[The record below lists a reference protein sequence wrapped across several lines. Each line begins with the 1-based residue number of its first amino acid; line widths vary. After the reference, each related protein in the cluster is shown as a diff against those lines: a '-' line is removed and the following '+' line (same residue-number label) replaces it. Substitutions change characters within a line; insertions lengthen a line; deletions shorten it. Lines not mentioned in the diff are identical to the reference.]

1 MLPGR
6 GVTKGGRLTRK
17 HGRRSSIALAVAA
30 LLWNA
35 GANAQSAPAPAKTA
49 PGAPIRSDDP
59 AFLSVGA
66 GAYDALHSNTAGEI
80 RGEYRFSQKLWIFKP
95 FLGMEGTTKR
105 AFYGYGGF
113 LVDIYLG
120 NRWVIMPNVAFGYY
134 DNGAGKDLGSHAE
147 FRSGAEFAYRFN
159 DRSRLGFTFHHIS
172 NAGISKRNPGEEE
185 MLVVFSLP
193 FDLLK

>member
-1 MLPGR
+1 
-6 GVTKGGRLTRK
+6 LTRK
-17 HGRRSSIALAVAA
+17 HVCRSFVALIVAA
-30 LLWNA
+30 LLWNG
-35 GANAQSAPAPAKTA
+35 GANAQSAPVPAAPVKTVPA
-49 PGAPIRSDDP
+49 APIRSDDP
-59 AFLSVGA
+59 AFISVGV
-66 GAYDALHSNTAGEI
+66 GAYDVLHSNTAGEF

-120 NRWVIMPNVAFGYY
+120 NRWVLMPN
-134 DNGAGKDLGSHAE
+134 AE
-147 FRSGAEFAYRFN
+147 FRTGAEFAYRFD